1 MCVFERSEKGMD
13 FIMNNK
19 EIIEARDTLRENLEN
34 DIKVNKKKN
43 EQIGKI
49 VFYKDFELINGSQDD
64 FGLIEN
70 EVFIVT
76 RNILDENNNKIYL
89 YEIYDE
95 KQNLLAKT
103 DREGKLT
110 FEESYKEKLKNNFGK
125 FYDEANVEE
134 RDFYLIREDEFV
146 IGDKPY
152 KDLNKE
158 EKEELEEKIEK
169 QKDKKVDE
177 KEMDNPEIAR
187 KDLNYSDDD
196 ILYSVEIKDKRFY
209 DQVPSAKEYEGNAML
224 IYSKKEGKFLIGGM
238 VNGHFEKSEYIEP
251 SMSTMK
257 TSIDLDDDGEK
268 VQRDNIHGILQI
280 KNNPNYAYSIDI
292 EPTGYI
298 EFQEL
303 RIDRSKSTPQYV
315 SADLETTRQYR
326 SSKEV
331 EYAMRRDTNHEIS
344 DEVNDFNRMEKN
356 GKDEEEKIEL
366 DDLGDREDDEIT
378 EEERIKKIEEE
389 EEEYWFRRGNSRE
402 R

>member
-1 MCVFERSEKGMD
+1 MD
-13 FIMNNK
+13 NK
-19 EIIEARDTLRENLEN
+19 EIVEARDNLRENLEN
-34 DIKVNKKKN
+34 DIKINKKKN

-49 VFYKDFELINGSQDD
+49 VYYEDFELINECKGNL
-64 FGLIEN
+64 GLIEN

-76 RNILDENNNKIYL
+76 RNVFGENDSKICM

-95 KQNLLAKT
+95 HQNLLAKT
-103 DREGKLT
+103 DKEGKLT
-110 FEESYKEKLKNNFGK
+110 YTESYKEKLKNNFGK
-125 FYDEANVEE
+125 FYDDANIDE
-134 RDFYLIREDEFV
+134 RDFYLVRERDFAV
-146 IGDKPY
+146 SDKPY

-158 EKEELEEKIEK
+158 ERKEIETKIEK
-169 QKDKKVDE
+169 QKDKKIDE
-177 KEMDNPEIAR
+177 KELDNPEVAR

-224 IYSKKEGKFLIGGM
+224 IYSKKEGKFIIGGM
-238 VNGHFEKSEYIEP
+238 VNGHFEKSKYIEP

-257 TSIDLDDDGEK
+257 SSIDLDDDGES
-268 VQRDNIHGILQI
+268 VQRDNISGIMQI

-292 EPTGYI
+292 EATGYI

-303 RIDRSKSTPQYV
+303 RIDRSKNPVEYV

-331 EYAMRRDTNHEIS
+331 EYTMRRDTNHEIS
-344 DEVNDFNRMEKN
+344 DEVDDYYKEK
-356 GKDEEEKIEL
+356 DSDEKIEL
-366 DDLGDREDDEIT
+366 DDLGDRDSDEIN
-378 EEERIKKIEEE
+378 EAERNKRIEEE
-389 EEEYWFRRGNSRE
+389 EEEYWFRRGNSRG

>member
-1 MCVFERSEKGMD
+1 
-13 FIMNNK
+13 MNNK
-19 EIIEARDTLRENLEN
+19 EIVEARDNLRENLEN
-34 DIKVNKKKN
+34 DIKINKKKN

-49 VFYKDFELINGSQDD
+49 VYYEDFELINECKGNL
-64 FGLIEN
+64 GLIEN

-76 RNILDENNNKIYL
+76 RNVFGENDSKICM

-95 KQNLLAKT
+95 HQNLLART
-103 DREGKLT
+103 DKEGKLT
-110 FEESYKEKLKNNFGK
+110 YTERYKEKLKNNFGK
-125 FYDEANVEE
+125 FYDDANIDE
-134 RDFYLIREDEFV
+134 RDFYLVRERDFAV
-146 IGDKPY
+146 SDKPY

-158 EKEELEEKIEK
+158 ERKEIETKIEK
-169 QKDKKVDE
+169 QKDKKIDE
-177 KEMDNPEIAR
+177 KELDNPEVAR

-224 IYSKKEGKFLIGGM
+224 IYSKKEGKFIIGGM
-238 VNGHFEKSEYIEP
+238 VNGHFEKSKYIEP

-257 TSIDLDDDGEK
+257 SSIDLDDDGES
-268 VQRDNIHGILQI
+268 VQRDNISGIMQI

-292 EPTGYI
+292 EATGYI

-303 RIDRSKSTPQYV
+303 RIDRSKNPVEYV

-331 EYAMRRDTNHEIS
+331 EYTMRRDTNHEIS
-344 DEVNDFNRMEKN
+344 DEVDDYYKEK
-356 GKDEEEKIEL
+356 DSDEKIEL
-366 DDLGDREDDEIT
+366 DDLGDRDSDEIN
-378 EEERIKKIEEE
+378 EAERNKRIEEE
-389 EEEYWFRRGNSRE
+389 EEEYWFRRGNSRG